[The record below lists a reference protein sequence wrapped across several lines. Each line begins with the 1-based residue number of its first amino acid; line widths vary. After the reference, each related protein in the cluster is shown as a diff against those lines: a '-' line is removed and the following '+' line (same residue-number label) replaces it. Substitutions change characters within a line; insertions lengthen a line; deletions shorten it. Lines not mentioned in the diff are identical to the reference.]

1 VKEQRFEKL
10 KIRCDEL
17 NYEADIVSE
26 KRAASQTQV
35 SELMELYV
43 SIIILC
49 LPMHYNTM
57 FCNTIILCTIIL

>member
-43 SIIILC
+43 SIIIYC
-49 LPMHYNTM
+49 
-57 FCNTIILCTIIL
+57 IL